1 MSNRHHDSRNNNEH
15 SVRYNVNHLMSPTHC
30 IIIGTNSSGQNTKLS
45 NNNDGIYAG
54 RAIMI
59 GNEHMIIRCVHENRK
74 CNKHDELVR
83 YDVELET

>member
-1 MSNRHHDSRNNNEH
+1 
-15 SVRYNVNHLMSPTHC
+15 MSPTHC

-59 GNEHMIIRCVHENRK
+59 GNERMIIRCVHENRK